1 MFSTKAVAWSF
12 SVKILFLKS
21 FKSAM
26 SFSRFHETTW
36 YPQVNLKM
44 FFVPIFAFACNA
56 KTFAIVFLFLHLLLL
71 LVSVFGWTGKRFSCT
86 TLLLL
91 LLVSLANIG
100 LRDYHIIM
108 CAFMPYV
115 SEMNKNDGVLSK
127 YVESCSLTT
136 KNIKPPLPQSLW
148 PPNFA
153 DWWFT
158 MRGSRP

>member
-12 SVKILFLKS
+12 SVKMPFLKS
-21 FKSAM
+21 FKSTM
-26 SFSRFHETTW
+26 SLSRFHETTW
-36 YPQVNLKM
+36 YPQVNLNM
-44 FFVPIFAFACNA
+44 FFVPFFAFACNA

-71 LVSVFGWTGKRFSCT
+71 LVSVFGRTGKSFSC

-91 LLVSLANIG
+91 LLQASVANIG
-100 LRDYHIIM
+100 LRHYHGIM
-108 CAFMPYV
+108 CAFMPCV
-115 SEMNKNDGVLSK
+115 LEMNKNGGVLSK

-136 KNIKPPLPQSLW
+136 KNIKSPLPQCLW

-158 MRGSRP
+158 MRGSHP